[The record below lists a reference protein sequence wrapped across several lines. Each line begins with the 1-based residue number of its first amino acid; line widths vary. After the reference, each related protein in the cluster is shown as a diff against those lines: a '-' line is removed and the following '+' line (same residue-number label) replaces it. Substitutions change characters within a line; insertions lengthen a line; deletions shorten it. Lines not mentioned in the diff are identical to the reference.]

1 MADQLHYPGDCTA
14 FDPDHVMGP
23 DRFGAY
29 YRATAAEYDAE
40 KDRTT
45 LTLRPIPPAEL
56 ASR

>member
-1 MADQLHYPGDCTA
+1 MADQLHYPGDRTA

-40 KDRTT
+40 RW
-45 LTLRPIPPAEL
+45 PPEPTVGRYKGFGVWA
-56 ASR
+56 